1 MGGVAL
7 ERRLGAVP
15 IRVWVRFRDR
25 FRVRVRVSVR
35 AAWGPFPW

>member
-15 IRVWVRFRDR
+15 IRVRVRDR
-25 FRVRVRVSVR
+25 FRVRVRVRVR
-35 AAWGPFPW
+35 AAWVPFPW